1 MFLTWFVTVSVLLHG
16 LCTPAAIYIPESPL
30 STLPHT
36 RPHMQGG
43 FKGWVEAEM
52 PVSESSNYEAS
63 VGALLGDEVEILA
76 ERAGEVASTLTQ
88 PQVGI
93 PLALGTAAAGVAVY
107 NYHTTLQFIGVWGVL
122 LTLVNQ
128 ARKYDSPADAV
139 KAALGAVTGVG
150 KSVAGAAGS
159 LGSVKLPSLPS
170 KPSSPTPASSSSS
183 RTMGLMQPPTMAT
196 AGAGATSSSSSGPR
210 MSVSSDSNGTSPAAA
225 AAQEVVERKEEVPA
239 ADSKAE

>member
-1 MFLTWFVTVSVLLHG
+1 LLCSLCFNVSFLLWYPQPPT
-16 LCTPAAIYIPESPL
+16 
-30 STLPHT
+30 
-36 RPHMQGG
+36 QGG
-43 FKGWVEAEM
+43 FKGWVEADM

-93 PLALGTAAAGVAVY
+93 PLVLGTAAAGVAVY

-150 KSVAGAAGS
+150 KSVAGVAGS
-159 LGSVKLPSLPS
+159 LGSVKLPSLPNKGS
-170 KPSSPTPASSSSS
+170 APASSSSS
-183 RTMGLMQPPTMAT
+183 SRMGLMQPPTMAT
-196 AGAGATSSSSSGPR
+196 AAAGASSSSSS
-210 MSVSSDSNGTSPAAA
+210 SVSSSNGTAPPAAAAA